1 MLLSVC
7 LSACTNPFFTPSQ
20 TGGSGGTT
28 TVDNTPT
35 SIVSPTPTVK
45 PPTITL
51 QVVGCPSL
59 SINWD
64 KLVGTNANI
73 NKVQKVTCGNLEGKG
88 TPQALV
94 NVRYYSPDAKLDF
107 YVYDN
112 LSGTP
117 TQAFKMQG
125 LIDGDTQI
133 SPSGSITTA
142 EIGTKG
148 IASDVPNLFK
158 EYKWNGAQFTQLLFP
173 GLFPDITHYQAEK
186 SQARYVALGGASG
199 NDSWKT
205 SGVLVAERMATL
217 LFRWSNVTKTVV
229 KNNLVDPIIVQITNN
244 GVGGGGF
251 LATLYHLDGVSTNIL
266 EVTDVSS
273 TNGSLTLTNPTV
285 GTQVTGPVS
294 VKGNY
299 VVSSSTLGRA
309 ALYDSTFVIVGD
321 SGSVRISQSAGSGSY
336 SVGVKYQLNASGVQ
350 EGVVAFYA
358 TNQNNM
364 AFITQAV
371 MIKVFLAA

>member
-1 MLLSVC
+1 
-7 LSACTNPFFTPSQ
+7 
-20 TGGSGGTT
+20 
-28 TVDNTPT
+28 
-35 SIVSPTPTVK
+35 
-45 PPTITL
+45 
-51 QVVGCPSL
+51 
-59 SINWD
+59 
-64 KLVGTNANI
+64 
-73 NKVQKVTCGNLEGKG
+73 LEGKG

-117 TQAFKMQG
+117 TLAFKAQG

-158 EYKWNGAQFTQLLFP
+158 EYKWNGTQFTQILFP
-173 GLFPDITHYQAEK
+173 GLFPDVTNYQAEK
-186 SQARYVALGGASG
+186 SQARYVALGAASG

-217 LFRWSNVTKTVV
+217 LFRWSNVTKTIV

-266 EVTDVSS
+266 EVTNVSS
-273 TNGSLTLTNPTV
+273 TNGSLTLTNPIV

-336 SVGVKYQLNASGVQ
+336 SVGVKYQLNASGIQ